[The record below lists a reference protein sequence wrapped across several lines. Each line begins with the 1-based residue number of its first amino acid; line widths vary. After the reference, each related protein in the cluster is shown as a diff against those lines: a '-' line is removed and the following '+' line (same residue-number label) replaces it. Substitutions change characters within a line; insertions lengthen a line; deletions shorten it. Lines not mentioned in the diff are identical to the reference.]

1 MNYIGERVRRLM
13 EQIGYDETEMA
24 RLAGLNQSTINRVLN
39 STTIPKFTTLKKI
52 ADGLNIPVEALTHPD
67 EAVSL
72 LLIELSR
79 LDDREVTRDLLK
91 HAEMEKLYREKKKQE
106 KG

>member
-1 MNYIGERVRRLM
+1 MNYIGVRIRRLM
-13 EQIGYDETEMA
+13 DQYGYDETEMA
-24 RLAGLNQSTINRVLN
+24 RRAGLNQSTINRVLN

-52 ADGLNIPVEALTHPD
+52 AESLNIPVEALTHPD
-67 EAVSL
+67 ETVSM

-79 LDDREVTRDLLK
+79 LDREVTHDLLK